1 MPRSGPNNPSRRIIL
16 GACKQLRIVSEP
28 TKVRNLNFIRLGQN
42 IDSRRK
48 WLKINQEGLK
58 VVSFDPKTRIFVH

>member
-1 MPRSGPNNPSRRIIL
+1 MPRSGPNNPGRRIIL

-58 VVSFDPKTRIFVH
+58 VVIFDH

>member
-1 MPRSGPNNPSRRIIL
+1 MPRSGPNNPGRRIIL